1 MRMMGVVIED
11 GEVRPWGLPT
21 PRADPSDC
29 VGGRERVEERE
40 ARERAERA
48 RIRSM

>member
-1 MRMMGVVIED
+1 MMGVVIED

-29 VGGRERVEERE
+29 VGGREERE
-40 ARERAERA
+40 AREREERA